1 MVTGKKSVALA
12 NIGSTLDP
20 ATGDRLKAVTS
31 GKRLAL
37 TVELVGVQTAQL
49 GQAQGFNLAY
59 SVEVGRVYYNN
70 EKYLYFGGELYEI
83 KGVGKA
89 KKESDMLL
97 HIQRLADEDIR
108 QAVERWI
115 DDL

>member
-1 MVTGKKSVALA
+1 MITGKKLVSIV
-12 NIGSTLDP
+12 NVGTTLDP
-20 ATGDRLKAVTS
+20 VTGDRLKGVTD
-31 GKRLAL
+31 GRRLAL

-70 EKYLYFGGELYEI
+70 EKYVYFDDELYEI
-83 KGVGKA
+83 KSTGKA
-89 KKESDMLL
+89 KTAAKMLIHVQKLSD
-97 HIQRLADEDIR
+97 ADIR
-108 QAVERWI
+108 AAVVRWI